1 MPSRK
6 QASRWVRRSLAAG
19 MAGLIVLNAWAFR
32 HARSMMMFA
41 PSGVRT
47 APPERLT
54 LAMKAR
60 VLALGVTVPRP
71 RTTLAPG
78 DLAAD
83 CHRVSIPAPGG
94 ITLGAWYS
102 RRAPDAPLVIL
113 FHGYSAEKSSLLPE
127 AKAFLDLGASVLLVD
142 FRGSGES
149 SEAYTTIGYREA
161 DDVAAS
167 VSFARVTLGHGRVV
181 LYGQSMGAAAILRA
195 VHVNGVRPDAII
207 AEAVFD
213 SLLNTIRHRFSAMGL
228 PSFPCA
234 ELLVFWGGVQTGF
247 NGFRDGPVDCARAL
261 ACPSLFMHGTED
273 PRARI
278 EDGRRVYEAARGPK
292 RFHAFR
298 SAGHESYVAR
308 FPDEWQATVSA
319 FMAQVRSP

>member
-1 MPSRK
+1 MPSRN
-6 QASRWVRRSLAAG
+6 QASRWFRRALAAA
-19 MAGLIVLNAWAFR
+19 MAGFIVLNALAFG
-32 HARSMMMFA
+32 HARSMMVFA

-60 VLALGVTVPRP
+60 TLALGVTVPRP
-71 RTTLAPG
+71 RTALAPG

-83 CHRVSIPAPGG
+83 CRRESIPAPGG
-94 ITLGAWYS
+94 VTLGAWYS
-102 RRAPDAPLVIL
+102 RRGPDAPLVIL
-113 FHGYSAEKSSLLPE
+113 FHGYSAEKGSLLLE
-127 AKAFLDLGASVLLVD
+127 AKAFLDQGASVLLVD

-161 DDVAAS
+161 DDVAAAFR
-167 VSFARVTLGHGRVV
+167 FARVTLGHARIV

-195 VHVNGVRPDAII
+195 ACVNGVRPDAII

-213 SLLNTIRHRFSAMGL
+213 SLLRTVRHRFSAMGL

-247 NGFRDGPVDCARAL
+247 NGFRDSPVDCARSL
-261 ACPSLFMHGTED
+261 TCPSLFMHGTED

-278 EDGRRVYEAARGPK
+278 EDGHRVYEAACGPK
-292 RFHAFR
+292 QFHAFR
-298 SAGHESYVAR
+298 SAGHESYVSR
-308 FPDEWQATVSA
+308 FPEEWKATVSA
-319 FMAQVRSP
+319 FMTQVRAP